1 MKTMSYC
8 RNTKLLVVS
17 LFILHTYVNTVILLF
32 YLCSVNQILKIMF
45 AHTVK
50 TVLSR
55 LNFN

>member
-1 MKTMSYC
+1 MSYC